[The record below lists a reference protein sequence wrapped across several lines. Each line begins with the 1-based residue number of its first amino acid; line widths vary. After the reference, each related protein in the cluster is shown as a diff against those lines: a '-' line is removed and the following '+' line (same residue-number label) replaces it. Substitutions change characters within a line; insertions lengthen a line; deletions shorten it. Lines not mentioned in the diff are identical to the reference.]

1 MSIKNPTIEEASA
14 YAAAFI
20 RNNNKT
26 AAFRAAFPNSK
37 MQGDNLSKAAYKFH
51 NTDEVY
57 TRIAELH
64 EAAKKRAEED
74 HGITVASQ
82 LRKLEE
88 ISRLGMKNKVVFIDG
103 VPVPPDEIECGDPVN
118 LNAAVS
124 ATAEQNKILGLHAAE
139 KRQISGDKNNPLDV
153 KFTVEF
159 VD

>member
-1 MSIKNPTIEEASA
+1 MSHANPTIEEANA
-14 YAAAFI
+14 YAASYIKKNCMTTAFL
-20 RNNNKT
+20 
-26 AAFRAAFPNSK
+26 AAFPNTR
-37 MQGDNLSKAAYKFH
+37 MTGHNLNTKASKFH
-51 NTDEVY
+51 QLVEIQS
-57 TRIAELH
+57 RIADLH

-82 LRKLEE
+82 LKKLEE